1 MDSKNKTDQQ
11 KCQLILEL
19 PEIRFAGLLD
29 YMGNL
34 IVGDF
39 KPGISPLKDE
49 YERKKMFVEAVLRIR
64 TRQDFDDNLGPVEY
78 AAARRK
84 NVVTMTVPFEDKILF
99 VTAEP
104 DVDIDKTASKVIK
117 ILGDSSLTSN

>member
-1 MDSKNKTDQQ
+1 MSSKNKTNQE
-11 KCQLILEL
+11 KCKSILEL
-19 PEIRFAGLLD
+19 PEIRFVGFLD

-39 KPGISPLKDE
+39 KPGLSPLKDE

-64 TRQDFDDNLGPVEY
+64 TRQDFDENLGPVEY

-84 NVVTMTVPFEDKILF
+84 NVVIITIPFVDTVLF
-99 VTAEP
+99 ISAEP
-104 DVDIDKTASKVIK
+104 TADIDVLARKV
-117 ILGDSSLTSN
+117 LGLL

>member
-1 MDSKNKTDQQ
+1 MFSENKTDQQ
-11 KCQLILEL
+11 KCQSMLKL
-19 PEIRFAGLLD
+19 PEIRFVGFLD

-84 NVVTMTVPFEDKILF
+84 NVVTMTVPFEDKVLF
-99 VTAEP
+99 VAAEP
-104 DVDIDKTASKVIK
+104 DVDIDKTARK
-117 ILGDSSLTSN
+117 ILDLL